1 MPSKTKEG
9 QGGMVKL
16 SKQTKLIVRP
26 EESITVSEITVQR
39 IVYLPEHNLLR
50 VFCAGVP
57 HPWETTLAADSTTVA
72 AFMDVADKIIKEQL
86 A

>member
-39 IVYLPEHNLLR
+39 IVYLPERNLLR
-50 VFCAGVP
+50 VFCVGAP
-57 HPWETTLAADSTTVA
+57 HPWETTLAANSTIVA